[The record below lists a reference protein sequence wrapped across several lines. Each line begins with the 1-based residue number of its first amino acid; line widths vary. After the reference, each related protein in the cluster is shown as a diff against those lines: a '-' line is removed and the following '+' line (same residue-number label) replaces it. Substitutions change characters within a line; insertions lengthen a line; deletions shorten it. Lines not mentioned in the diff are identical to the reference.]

1 MDQAEGLRELMGK
14 GTGVFFNPELD
25 DAIPKVE
32 SRQVYGWKDGK
43 FWVDGVAFDSPPTSE
58 AIPSLTRSATDDLIT
73 YRRLWLDLKAD
84 LERWK
89 SVGGF
94 DKPENLSVE
103 NLSAMWEM
111 MQRREEQR

>member
-1 MDQAEGLRELMGK
+1 MVAKVGNADI
-14 GTGVFFNPELD
+14 GTTIMFDGHHE
-25 DAIPKVE
+25 AILL
-32 SRQVYGWKDGK
+32 S
-43 FWVDGVAFDSPPTSE
+43 VDGGT
-58 AIPSLTRSATDDLIT
+58 AIINAGYGRIMVNTERLSRCKPATDDP
-73 YRRLWLDLKAD
+73 YRRLWLDQKAD

-103 NLSAMWEM
+103 NLAAMWEM